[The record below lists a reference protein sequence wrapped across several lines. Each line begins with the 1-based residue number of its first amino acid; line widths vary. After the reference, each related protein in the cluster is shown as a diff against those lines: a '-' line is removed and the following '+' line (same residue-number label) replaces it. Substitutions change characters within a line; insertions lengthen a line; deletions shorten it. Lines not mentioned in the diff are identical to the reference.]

1 MVYRNLLPFHFYI
14 FILEYLKP
22 NIIMKIE
29 AIKPGPKPKKDDGSL
44 DKRRRV
50 SPDKKKDYPP
60 LKKHKHKK
68 GD

>member
-1 MVYRNLLPFHFYI
+1 MMI
-14 FILEYLKP
+14 
-22 NIIMKIE
+22 IE

-50 SPDKKKDYPP
+50 APPNKPKYPK
-60 LKKHKHKK
+60 LKPHKHKP

>member
-1 MVYRNLLPFHFYI
+1 MMI
-14 FILEYLKP
+14 
-22 NIIMKIE
+22 IE

-44 DKRRRV
+44 DRRRRV
-50 SPDKKKDYPP
+50 SPDKKKAYPP